1 MLPDF
6 LADYA
11 LGLVYF
17 SGAAELVGAVGLVVP
32 LSVYRRLGLP
42 NLRKWAGIGLAVM
55 LALLVAANVNVAI
68 EGSSVR
74 GLEFGSW
81 YYWLRPF
88 IQPLFILW
96 ALFVSGVIWQQQPES
111 DDRIENRPRSSPHRP
126 QVRFKRQ

>member
-1 MLPDF
+1 M
-6 LADYA
+6 
-11 LGLVYF
+11 
-17 SGAAELVGAVGLVVP
+17 VP

-55 LALLVAANVNVAI
+55 LTLLVAANVNVTI

-96 ALFVSGVIWQQQPES
+96 ALFVSGVIWQQRPES
-111 DDRIENRPRSSPHRP
+111 DERLANRPSSSSNRP
-126 QVRFKRQ
+126 QVRIKRQ